1 MGQKINPIGL
11 RAAVNHDWR
20 SRWFADDRQ
29 FGAYLNED
37 QRIRDHLRRRLENAA
52 VKEVLI
58 ERYANRVRVTIH
70 SARPAVVIGPRG
82 KDAEML
88 RGELEKLT
96 EGREVFID
104 VRDVPDPDTHAQLV
118 AENIALQ
125 LCRRISFRRALKRAI
140 KTAMDARVEGI
151 KIQVGGRLGG
161 AELSRTEWYKEGR
174 VPLHTLR
181 EAIDYGFAE
190 ARTTAGALGVK
201 VWICR
206 KPEAPRAEKGKT
218 HAVNA

>member
-1 MGQKINPIGL
+1 MGQKINPIGM
-11 RAAVNHDWR
+11 RTAVNHDWR
-20 SRWFADDRQ
+20 SRWFADERQ
-29 FGAYLNED
+29 FGVYLNED
-37 QRIRDHLRRRLENAA
+37 QRIRDHLRRRLESAA
-52 VKEVLI
+52 VKEVII

-82 KDAEML
+82 KDAEIL
-88 RGELEKLT
+88 RGEVEKLT
-96 EGREVFID
+96 GGREVFID
-104 VRDVPDPDTHAQLV
+104 VRDVPQPDASAQLV

-140 KTAMDARVEGI
+140 KTAMDLHVEGI

-181 EAIDYGFAE
+181 ENIDYGFAE
-190 ARTTAGALGVK
+190 ARTTAGALGIK
-201 VWICR
+201 VWICH
-206 KPEAPRAEKGKT
+206 KAESPPAEKGKT
-218 HAVNA
+218 NAVNA